1 MMATFAEQPWLNRR
15 QMASVWLK
23 CLHGSHWAV
32 MCHPC
37 AVHVAYWP
45 LSVAAPC
52 FLPANV

>member
-52 FLPANV
+52 SLPANV